1 MDRKPKKQ
9 KFTFNPQ
16 ASYSWEPTDE
26 FILTG
31 LEIDKINKALAAAA
45 SDKDFQ
51 KNVVI
56 YEGLVAF
63 NQFFRTAVE
72 EGAIKEQPQESKP
85 VNDKGVQDLA
95 QEYIESEELVVGEQ
109 EKAETAA

>member
-1 MDRKPKKQ
+1 MDSRKPKKE
-9 KFTFNPQ
+9 KKTFNPQ

-56 YEGLVAF
+56 YEGLLAF
-63 NQFFRTAVE
+63 NQFFQTAVQ
-72 EGAIKEQPQESKP
+72 EGAIKETPSEGIP
-85 VNDKGVQDLA
+85 VNDVPQNSK
-95 QEYIESEELVVGEQ
+95 QEYIDSEPVVGEQ
-109 EKAETAA
+109 PVLRVAE